1 MLLLGH
7 VGITVGAAKLLR
19 ELHARRSLPGQR
31 APRTQMA
38 EVTAPATSN
47 PSNSSSLSSRVSVSL
62 KSIDYR
68 LVIAGALLPDI
79 IDKPIGTAFFN
90 NGRIFGH
97 SLLLAIIL
105 LGIGVL
111 LYRGK
116 GRTGMLVLALGST
129 GHLILDQMW
138 QNSHTLFWPFGGWS
152 FPALAPGAWF
162 FSLANWVH
170 ILTTNYYVLAGEI
183 IGGLVM
189 LWLLISLIAKHS
201 LGDFV
206 QKGTIR

>member
-7 VGITVGAAKLLR
+7 IGITVGAAKLLR
-19 ELHARRSLPGQR
+19 DLHARRSLPRQG
-31 APRTQMA
+31 AARTPVA
-38 EVTAPATSN
+38 EVAAPATPN
-47 PSNSSSLSSRVSVSL
+47 PGNGSALSSRIGVAL

-79 IDKPIGTAFFN
+79 IDKPIGTAFFS

-97 SLLLAIIL
+97 SLLFAIIL

-116 GRTGMLVLALGST
+116 GRTGMLVLSLGST

-138 QNSHTLFWPFGGWS
+138 QNSHTLFWPLFGWS

-162 FSLANWVH
+162 FSLANW
-170 ILTTNYYVLAGEI
+170 ISALTTNYYALAGEI

-189 LWLLISLIAKHS
+189 LWLLISLIAKHN
-201 LGDFV
+201 LGKFV
-206 QKGTIR
+206 RRGAIG